1 MSSGPN
7 RMRGMVFG
15 AERARKMGVAPNQY
29 RVRSLAEA
37 LELAREYPEVI
48 GYMVAPLSIRS
59 GGARKWHGLDSTDRT
74 RWLAESEKTEA
85 KVALPL
91 DPDDGIENVPPL
103 PPSKIKLWEL
113 AFLDEK
119 LVFQKPRILI
129 DEAHAEADEPDAEPP
144 LAAQAGAGTDGL
156 HAGMIAQYHKFSMDC
171 LKASRD
177 MMMTVTEQHKKLAV
191 QLQEELAKANVRA
204 EEAARVR
211 DMALG
216 ANTELHHK
224 LAELESDNLIA
235 STVQKVFEGKPEL
248 LVTAGRDLLKGVVD
262 AMRGPGAPA
271 AAAAA

>member
-1 MSSGPN
+1 
-7 RMRGMVFG
+7 
-15 AERARKMGVAPNQY
+15 MGVTPSQY

-37 LELAREYPEVI
+37 LDLAHEYRDVI

-59 GGARKWHGLDSTDRT
+59 GGARKWHGLDSSDPT
-74 RWLAESEKTEA
+74 RWLAESEKTDT
-85 KVALPL
+85 KVAVPL
-91 DPDDGIENVPPL
+91 DPDDGVEHVPPL

-113 AFLDEK
+113 AFLNSNAEP
-119 LVFQKPRILI
+119 QKPRILI
-129 DEAHAEADEPDAEPP
+129 DESAQAEREASEVEPP
-144 LAAQAGAGTDGL
+144 LVVPNGAGPDGM

-177 MMMTVTEQHKKLAV
+177 MMMTVTEQHKKLSV
-191 QLQEELAKANVRA
+191 QLQEELAKANARA
-204 EEAARVR
+204 EEAAKVR

-262 AMRGPGAPA
+262 AMRGPSAPA